1 VIIKG
6 EGRTMQK
13 QKRLLKIELLKNNIL
28 GKTGDVLT
36 INKDDENI
44 YFMKKSKCFQIKINN
59 YWYKLYEDYAYRL
72 VEK

>member
-1 VIIKG
+1 
-6 EGRTMQK
+6 MQK